1 MTEEEMLGIAEE
13 QTEAAPETESTE
25 TSEAQ
30 KAEGEI
36 SGEEMMEICVRY
48 EKARTPWAEDAEA
61 RQIAV
66 ANASGEDAEE
76 YLKEVLAWHEA
87 GEPEIAEEGEEPET
101 AAEGAEEA
109 PAPKSE
115 AQMLGIED

>member
-1 MTEEEMLGIAEE
+1 MTEEEQLGIAEE
-13 QTEAAPETESTE
+13 QTPEE
-25 TSEAQ
+25 TTVEETVEENEETP
-30 KAEGEI
+30 EGEF
-36 SGEEMMEICVRY
+36 SKEEIMAMCVRY

-87 GEPEIAEEGEEPET
+87 GEPEIAEAEEVEVEEKGPEGEVKE
-101 AAEGAEEA
+101 
-109 PAPKSE
+109 KSE
-115 AQMLGIED
+115 EEMLGIAD